1 MDLEQARFNMIEQQ
15 IRPWEVLDEAVLGL
29 LQRVPREEYVPEVY
43 RNMAFMDIEIP
54 LGQGEAMLSPK
65 MEARLLQELKLKPS
79 DKVLEVGTGSGYMTA
94 LLASQAGHVHSVEI
108 IPEFTA
114 AAQQKLTAHGF
125 RNLTLEV
132 GDAACGWPQHAPYDV
147 ILLTGSVP
155 VLAAAWFAQ
164 LKPGGRL
171 IALVGVAPAMAA
183 RRINV
188 LEPGVQISQ
197 DLFETNVRALK
208 NAPQPEQFVF

>member
-1 MDLEQARFNMIEQQ
+1 
-15 IRPWEVLDEAVLGL
+15 
-29 LQRVPREEYVPEVY
+29 
-43 RNMAFMDIEIP
+43 
-54 LGQGEAMLSPK
+54 
-65 MEARLLQELKLKPS
+65 
-79 DKVLEVGTGSGYMTA
+79 MTA

-108 IPEFTA
+108 IPEFKV
-114 AAQQKLTAHGF
+114 AAQQKLTGHDF
-125 RNLTLEV
+125 HNVTLEV
-132 GDAACGWPQHAPYDV
+132 GDASCGWPSHAPYDV

-155 VLAAAWFAQ
+155 VLAEAWFAQ

-183 RRINV
+183 RRISV